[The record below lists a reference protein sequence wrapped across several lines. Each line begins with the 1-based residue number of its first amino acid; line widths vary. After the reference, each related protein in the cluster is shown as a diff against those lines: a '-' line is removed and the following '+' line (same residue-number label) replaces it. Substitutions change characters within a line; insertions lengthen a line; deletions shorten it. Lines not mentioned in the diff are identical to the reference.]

1 MRLSRLIRE
10 SLDRRASPLRLG
22 DHLGNA
28 CQQRLAA
35 HALGAHHEGST
46 AVHGA
51 SGRVLHGNRLS
62 GDHRLVDGTGVVA
75 TTPPTEMRSP
85 GGRAANRLPPEGT
98 SSSMKPV
105 PASNAIARTSSR
117 RWSARVGLLIRGAGF
132 EFRTARL
139 SRPRGTVRPRS
150 HAAIDVALLWCRAR
164 NSNDRPTRRDRR
176 FGGEDHAHHSASNVE
191 RDGHLRRRRSE
202 CHGLRGP
209 PGPVGDE
216 RLPPGCHARG
226 PYHFGAFEEEG
237 DGALRKLLVE
247 IKTDAFKS
255 VGAAPRPRSV
265 SPRALSPTRSTRCR
279 ACPMIYQF

>member
-164 NSNDRPTRRDRR
+164 NSNDRSSRLYAASR
-176 FGGEDHAHHSASNVE
+176 HHHHEQS
-191 RDGHLRRRRSE
+191 RRSHRRVRAGRVPE
-202 CHGLRGP
+202 PGYWCPGRGRGQPLCHHVQLLRG
-209 PGPVGDE
+209 DHE
-216 RLPPGCHARG
+216 
-226 PYHFGAFEEEG
+226 
-237 DGALRKLLVE
+237 
-247 IKTDAFKS
+247 T
-255 VGAAPRPRSV
+255 V
-265 SPRALSPTRSTRCR
+265 SPLTAPTPLNRATAALTKTGRSDR
-279 ACPMIYQF
+279 AAGRPHHLDATG